1 MSLLTVAETAVFLNV
16 SVSWVRRHLSE
27 LAVVPMPGGRMIR
40 VDSDKLGSTMNSGKS
55 LKPKEPIMV
64 NRFQRG
70 MVYLR
75 GKTKVWYGRF
85 RLETLNTKGER
96 KIWNAPLGRKTDI
109 PTKSAAEKKLREVM
123 DEMLKP
129 GAVLPKIKKFST
141 LVEEWKATEGMTLG
155 NSTLANYSNALRAYV
170 IPTFGSIDIRTIT
183 RKIIQDFLVMQ
194 AKKYGQSALKTMR
207 LVMRMTLAWAEQNG
221 YLEQPN
227 GWLEG
232 IRLPRRVAGRKV
244 VRTELTPQQ
253 TLEFVSRMEEPYSTL
268 VLLLAS
274 IGLRGEAAIAL
285 QAGDLD
291 SENVLHVRRIIYDG
305 EVVLL
310 TEEEQQKN
318 VFPLDAVVHAEL
330 IRRMRKLGDGQK
342 WIFRSRANTPVNLGN
357 ARRRYLHPTAAAIGV
372 KVGGWHDFRH
382 TLTRMMRRAGVD
394 PIIRRDTLGHSKV
407 EQQEVYDLAQR
418 AEVGNALKLVGR
430 QLEPNVEPNQSIQ

>member
-1 MSLLTVAETAVFLNV
+1 
-16 SVSWVRRHLSE
+16 
-27 LAVVPMPGGRMIR
+27 
-40 VDSDKLGSTMNSGKS
+40 
-55 LKPKEPIMV
+55 
-64 NRFQRG
+64 
-70 MVYLR
+70 
-75 GKTKVWYGRF
+75 
-85 RLETLNTKGER
+85 
-96 KIWNAPLGRKTDI
+96 
-109 PTKSAAEKKLREVM
+109 M